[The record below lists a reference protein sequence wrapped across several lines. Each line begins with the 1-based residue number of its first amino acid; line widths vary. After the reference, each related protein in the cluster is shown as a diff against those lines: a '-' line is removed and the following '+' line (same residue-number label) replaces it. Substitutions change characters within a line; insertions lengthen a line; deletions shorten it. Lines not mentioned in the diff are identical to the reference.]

1 MADTTELSELYGNWN
16 YPTSIRFGVGKISEL
31 TDVCRQLKIDNP
43 LLVTDKGLASLPL
56 ITDILRQLSD
66 ANFNPVIFCEVKPN
80 PTGSNITDG
89 VKCYH
94 QGKHDGIIAIGGGSG
109 LDAGK
114 AIALMVGQNRPI
126 WDFED
131 VGDNWLRVNEQGIAP
146 IIAIPTT
153 AGTGS
158 EVGRASVIVD
168 EQQHNKKLIFH
179 PKMLPAVVIADPA
192 LTVGLPAHIT
202 AATGVDAL
210 VHNLEA
216 YCAPG
221 FHPMADAIALEGMR
235 LIKNHLVAAFND
247 GTNLIARSYMMVAST
262 MGATAFQKGLGG
274 VHALAH
280 PLGANFDAHH
290 GLLNAILL
298 PYVLRANRAHIEIQ
312 IAEIAYHL
320 RLEDPTFDGFMA
332 WLTDFSRQLSIPE
345 NLGDIGISAEKH
357 QMIGEQAVLDPSASG
372 NPVTLNASQ
381 YAKIFVNAVEG
392 NFS

>member
-1 MADTTELSELYGNWN
+1 
-16 YPTSIRFGVGKISEL
+16 
-31 TDVCRQLKIDNP
+31 
-43 LLVTDKGLASLPL
+43 LVTDKGLASLPI
-56 ITDILRQLSD
+56 ITDVLHQLSN

-80 PTGSNITDG
+80 PTGSNIADG

-114 AIALMVGQNRPI
+114 AIALMVGQDRPI

-179 PKMLPAVVIADPA
+179 PKMLPTVVIADPA

-202 AATGVDAL
+202 AATGVDAF

-235 LIKNHLVAAFND
+235 LIKNHLVTAFND
-247 GTNLIARSYMMVAST
+247 GTNLIARSHMMVAST

-298 PYVLRANRAHIEIQ
+298 PYVLKANRAHIEIR
-312 IAEIAYHL
+312 IAKIAYHL

-332 WLTDFSRQLSIPE
+332 WLTDFSQQLSIPE
-345 NLGDIGISAEKH
+345 NLGKIGISAEKH
-357 QMIGEQAVLDPSASG
+357 QMIGEQAALDPSASG
-372 NPVTLNASQ
+372 NPVALSAAQ
-381 YAKIFVNAVEG
+381 YASIFVNAVEG